1 MKQALAYEFRRILLP
16 LCILTAIA
24 AVVFAAIALSTDFIL
39 IYYVPVDE
47 FGETLLEQEMPGDT
61 LLMVPTV
68 ILCALCT
75 AVPAMQYSYR
85 MKRRSVDLWYSLPV
99 TRLSLMLA
107 RTIGGFALVLVPY
120 TVSYWLGVSVIACSE
135 NLFHMV
141 WYVPFFFASVPV
153 GLLLYGVNAFTFT
166 RANTVGDGIL
176 FMLLW
181 TFVFLAAIAYPNAY
195 FHGLPHEMT
204 NATYYISY
212 GPMGWLFSGFANAV
226 RTGRVSIPDPAFLYI
241 FWSIL
246 GAAAYFGMFFTAK
259 RHPAENAGRISD
271 SWFGY
276 RVLIPAYL
284 FCGASTLGNIFSLY
298 ALPSLAMLLVAGL
311 VAFIVYRRSFR
322 LKLQDVLSLFIPLMA
337 GCLLSFITLLVMT
350 GNL

>member
-1 MKQALAYEFRRILLP
+1 MKQALAYEFKRILLP
-16 LCILTAIA
+16 LCIFTAIA
-24 AVVFAAIALSTDFIL
+24 AVLFAAIALSTDFIDV
-39 IYYVPVDE
+39 YHE
-47 FGETLLEQEMPGDT
+47 FADPSGTAIIETEHPGDT
-61 LLMVPTV
+61 LLTLPTV
-68 ILCALCT
+68 LLCLLCT
-75 AVPAMQYSYR
+75 AVPAMQYAYR

-99 TRLSLMLA
+99 SRLGLMFV
-107 RTIGGFALVLVPY
+107 RTVGGFALVLVPY
-120 TVSYWLGVSVIACSE
+120 TVSYWLGFTVIACSE
-135 NLFHMV
+135 NLFHLV
-141 WYVPFFFASVPV
+141 WYVPFFFASIPV
-153 GLLLYGVNAFTFT
+153 GLLLYGVNAFVFT

-181 TFVFLAAIAYPNAY
+181 AFVFLAALAYPNAY
-195 FHGLPHEMT
+195 LNNLPHEMT

-226 RTGRVSIPDPAFLYI
+226 RTGRVSIPDPAFLYT

-246 GAAAYFGMFFTAK
+246 GAAAYFGLFFTAK

-298 ALPSLAMLLVAGL
+298 TLPSLAMLLVAGL

-322 LKLQDVLSLFIPLMA
+322 LRSQDVLSLFIPVLA
-337 GCLLSFITLLVMT
+337 GCLLSLLTVLYFT